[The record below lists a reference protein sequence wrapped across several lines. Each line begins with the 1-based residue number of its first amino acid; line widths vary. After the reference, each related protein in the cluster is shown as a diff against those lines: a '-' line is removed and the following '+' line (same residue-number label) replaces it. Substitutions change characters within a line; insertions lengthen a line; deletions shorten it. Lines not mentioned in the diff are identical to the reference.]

1 LVVIRVGVVDA
12 ETAGGLIPLLVQ
24 SVDAER
30 VCFEPA
36 SQKVCIEVETNPD
49 RTLVTILNLVEE
61 WLGDGGHAPTHVEID
76 DHTYVLGAKPTGAA
90 L

>member
-1 LVVIRVGVVDA
+1 MVIRVGVVDT
-12 ETAGGLIPLLVQ
+12 ETAGGLIPLLAQAVE
-24 SVDAER
+24 VEH
-30 VCFEPA
+30 VCFEPS
-36 SQKVCIEVETNPD
+36 SQQVCIEVETNPD

-76 DHTYVLGAKPTGAA
+76 DHSYVLGAKATGAA